1 MFVSSSS
8 FLLQIK
14 NTTVKNHKYR
24 LVFMASKE
32 TNDSCYIVTA
42 FDKNRVQPAAPPR
55 PEAIQV
61 ETTYCNNVVNLDTH
75 GFGCSGSVSLLVMR
89 ILIQLHGI

>member
-1 MFVSSSS
+1 MFVSSNS

-61 ETTYCNNVVNLDTH
+61 ETTVTML
-75 GFGCSGSVSLLVMR
+75 
-89 ILIQLHGI
+89 

>member
-1 MFVSSSS
+1 
-8 FLLQIK
+8 LQIK

-61 ETTYCNNVVNLDTH
+61 ETTVTMV
-75 GFGCSGSVSLLVMR
+75 
-89 ILIQLHGI
+89 

>member
-1 MFVSSSS
+1 
-8 FLLQIK
+8 LQIK

-61 ETTYCNNVVNLDTH
+61 ETIVTKYSLELLDPDPYRDPDSVNPDPQLCFIGIIFDLPYY
-75 GFGCSGSVSLLVMR
+75 LL
-89 ILIQLHGI
+89 